1 MGHDFPIVG
10 FRQDRLGARLICLL
24 DIIRL
29 SRRFDVPA
37 RYLWLSQPDGPYPEL
52 IDPGA
57 FFAPELVRDY
67 IRIVQSH
74 PDVVGRRPLSS
85 VSQVSKTEHFA
96 NALKRGEHFL
106 SGTMIEATRFADESA
121 EDVSAALHDIV
132 AELPLAPRLSAA
144 LNRAKDAIE
153 TVGRKDAAA
162 IHVRRGDI
170 LDGVPW
176 SYRPWQAKY
185 VPDEFFRHFVAQHDG
200 PVLAFS
206 DTPAAVTHLAQSDP
220 RILPVD
226 RILADQ
232 GLTLPERDALELL
245 LMSRCTVIAA
255 PVSSAF
261 STAAAMIGR
270 ARVMPLPAG
279 LGAETRARAYDELLE
294 RVMSAPDSFYA
305 PGDLAQSMVFAT
317 QHAISC
323 DRAADLLDRFRPS
336 TGFLERFPFVHYWLA
351 MAAFSTGKRAQARNL
366 AQKAIDNPKL
376 RNTERQSAL
385 QLLEMARLSKSG
397 SRKDTALPEDDATFL
412 TVAFTASGGPLMPL
426 LSYKVLSRDGP
437 ASRALM
443 FPRALTELLATA
455 PDPGMSA
462 CLVDQR
468 DKDARALPVWTFLSD
483 WSELLD
489 NNNLRDSLPRTPPV
503 WQKTAIGGEL
513 LSDYERRLGDGE
525 KPETLD
531 DQSFAIL
538 GFCASKLGL
547 HGKLRRAFQLLHW
560 LEWLRPDDPLTHKR
574 LADCCY
580 RASNLKAGARWLDS
594 ALELSPRNAL
604 LHLSAARRAIAI
616 GDFPQARVHLGQA
629 EARWSGLDLLIKN
642 TSRGLRRATKA
653 QEQT

>member
-1 MGHDFPIVG
+1 MGQDFPIVG

-37 RYLWLSQPDGPYPEL
+37 RCLWLSQPDGPYPEL
-52 IDPGA
+52 TDPSA
-57 FFAPELVRDY
+57 FFMPELVRDY
-67 IRIVQSH
+67 IQVIRDH
-74 PDVVGRRPLSS
+74 PDVVGRRALSS
-85 VSQVSKTEHFA
+85 VAQVNTTEHFA
-96 NALKRGEHFL
+96 NALNRGEIFL
-106 SGTMIEATRFADESA
+106 SGTMIEATRFADETP
-121 EDVSAALHDIV
+121 EEVSAALHDIV
-132 AELPLAPRLSAA
+132 ANLPLAPRLRAA
-144 LNRAKDAIE
+144 LDRAKDAIE
-153 TVGRKDAAA
+153 KLGRRDAAA

-176 SYRPWQAKY
+176 SYRSWQAKY

-206 DTPAAVTHLAQSDP
+206 DTPAAVTHLARGDP

-226 RILADQ
+226 RLLADQ

-270 ARVMPLPAG
+270 ARVMPLPGG
-279 LGAETRARAYDELLE
+279 LGADTRVRAYQELLD

-317 QHAISC
+317 QHAISSG
-323 DRAADLLDRFRPS
+323 RAPELLDRFRPAA
-336 TGFLERFPFVHYWLA
+336 GFLDRFPFVQYWLG
-351 MAAFSTGKRAQARNL
+351 MAAFSAGKRAQACKL
-366 AQKAIDNPKL
+366 AQKALDNPKL

-385 QLLEMARLSKSG
+385 QLMEMARLSRAG
-397 SRKDTALPEDDATFL
+397 SRDDAALPKDDATFL
-412 TVAFTASGGPLMPL
+412 TVAFTANGGPLMPL

-443 FPRALTELLATA
+443 FPTALVDLLATA
-455 PDPGMSA
+455 PDPGVSTSM
-462 CLVDQR
+462 VDQR

-489 NNNLRDSLPRTPPV
+489 SNNLRDSLPRTPPV
-503 WQKTAIGGEL
+503 WQKTAIGADL
-513 LSDYERRLGDGE
+513 LADYERRLADGE
-525 KPETLD
+525 KPGALD
-531 DQSFAIL
+531 DRSFQIL

-560 LEWLRPDDPLTHKR
+560 LEGLRPDDPLTRKR

-580 RASNLKAGARWLDS
+580 RASNAKAGARWLDA
-594 ALELSPRNAL
+594 ALELAPDNAL
-604 LHLSAARRAIAI
+604 LHLSAVRRAIAV
-616 GDFPQARVHLGQA
+616 GDFRRARAHFGTA
-629 EARWSGLDLLIKN
+629 KSCWSGLDLLKN
-642 TSRGLRRATKA
+642 THRDLRRAIRA
-653 QEQT
+653 RDSA